1 MSAPRFFSR
10 ASLALATVLSVGF
23 TGVDAFAASA
33 GCFLSPARLSD
44 EKIDAFLSAPD
55 QLLLTNPLG
64 GVALSMAVRDLAGSS
79 SDVLPKLIEIM
90 PSASTP
96 QKASIGA
103 GLARVAKACQKTTPE
118 YVQQIQA
125 LVASSNVPELMTAFV
140 AALEEIQTAA
150 LGAGGAAAAAAGIG
164 STGTP
169 GTVNGG
175 TDTGDAS
182 FSNDGQGT
190 TFSAGRSVGSFSAG
204 TSSGTVGGGTT
215 PVSPTT

>member
-1 MSAPRFFSR
+1 MTAHPFSCTSIVLAAVLMAGFSGGSA
-10 ASLALATVLSVGF
+10 L
-23 TGVDAFAASA
+23 AASA

-44 EKIDAFLSAPD
+44 EKIDAFIGAPS
-55 QLLLTNPLG
+55 QLLTENPSG
-64 GVALSMAVRDLAGSS
+64 GVVLSMAVRDLAGSS

-96 QKASIGA
+96 QKAAIGA
-103 GLARVAKACQKTTPE
+103 GLARVAKACQKTAPE

-125 LVASSNVPELMTAFV
+125 LVASSGTPELMTAFV
-140 AALEEIQTAA
+140 AALDEIQTAA

-164 STGTP
+164 STSTP

-182 FSNDGQGT
+182 FANPGASA
-190 TFSAGRSVGSFSAG
+190 FSAGRPVNFSFSAG
-204 TSSGTVGGGTT
+204 TTIRSFGGTT

>member
-1 MSAPRFFSR
+1 MSAPRFFPL
-10 ASLALATVLSVGF
+10 ASLGLVAMLSVGF
-23 TGVDAFAASA
+23 SASDAFAASA
-33 GCFLSPARLSD
+33 GCFLAPARLSD
-44 EKIDAFLSAPD
+44 EKIDAFISAPD
-55 QLLLTNPLG
+55 QLLSSNPMG
-64 GVALSMAVRDLAGSS
+64 GVTLSMAVRDLAGSS
-79 SDVLPKLIEIM
+79 SDVLPKLIQIM

-175 TDTGDAS
+175 SDNGDVS
-182 FSNDGQGT
+182 VSNAGQII
-190 TFSAGRSVGSFSAG
+190 SAGRTVPAFAAG
-204 TSSGTVGGGTT
+204 RSNRTFGGGST

>member
-1 MSAPRFFSR
+1 MNDHRFFSR
-10 ASLALATVLSVGF
+10 SAFALATVLSVGF
-23 TGVDAFAASA
+23 SGMDAFAASA
-33 GCFLSPARLSD
+33 GCFIAPARMSD
-44 EKIDAFLSAPD
+44 EKIDAFIAAPD
-55 QLLLTNPLG
+55 QLLSTNPLG
-64 GVALSMAVRDLAGSS
+64 GVTMSMAVRDLAGSS
-79 SDVLPKLIEIM
+79 SDALPKLVEIM

-96 QKASIGA
+96 QKAAIGA

-175 TDTGDAS
+175 ADTGDAS

-190 TFSAGRSVGSFSAG
+190 DFSGGRAVGSFSAG
-204 TSSGTVGGGTT
+204 TTT
-215 PVSPTT
+215 RTFGSTTSVSPTT